1 MFSPR
6 MTIFA
11 WPFLATDE
19 DVLRSFILATNQAM
33 SAENAF
39 QVAGFP
45 WKKLAVR
52 CKNKSFNPHTNPKR
66 VVLKSS
72 KDHGKS
78 SPHKTSSWRWHEWG
92 EHQVRAKTQKADPFT
107 HPKKETS
114 NTTICDF
121 QLSISYHSFTKR
133 SETARAP
140 FLSAGQKGHRVK
152 QAFQREGGELSTG
165 WRSEGK
171 FRAQSMHEDQV
182 KSSSFPPRT
191 SM

>member
-39 QVAGFP
+39 QVA
-45 WKKLAVR
+45 L
-52 CKNKSFNPHTNPKR
+52 
-66 VVLKSS
+66 
-72 KDHGKS
+72 
-78 SPHKTSSWRWHEWG
+78 KTSSWRWHEWG
-92 EHQVRAKTQKADPFT
+92 ERQVRAKTQKADPFT
-107 HPKKETS
+107 HPKKENS